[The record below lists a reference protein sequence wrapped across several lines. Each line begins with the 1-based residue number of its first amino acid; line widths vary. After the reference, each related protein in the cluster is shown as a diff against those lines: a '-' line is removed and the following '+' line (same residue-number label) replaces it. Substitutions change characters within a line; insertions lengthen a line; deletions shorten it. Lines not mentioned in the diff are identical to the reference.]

1 MGQRVLMLHR
11 ILSSY
16 HQIERMWMLRED
28 EVTRRN
34 RVEHVTV
41 VAVVGE
47 GLELKQRE
55 SIERPSGY

>member
-1 MGQRVLMLHR
+1 MLHR

-16 HQIERMWMLRED
+16 HQIERMWMWRED